1 MAFVAVPM
9 GKEAKGGASQM
20 NGDRPAR
27 RLRRDQEDNRRLLPA
42 ATALGVALA
51 AAGLLGPGSGQAN
64 ERAKEETAAG
74 HAPAYVTGRDAPQ
87 VAQTAESFT
96 FAIPPQPLGDALDA
110 FIRVTGWQVGYS
122 AELARDRRSAN
133 VEGTLTPAEAL
144 SQLLAGSGLGY
155 RLTAAETVTLEPAV
169 AATPDD
175 GPVQL
180 DPLVV
185 EGELL
190 TRTVQQ
196 TQTSAV
202 VIRGEA
208 LERRSDR
215 DVFTVIERTPG
226 VTAAAGNSDIAIRG
240 IPAFGFAAGRGNGRT
255 VSTTVDG
262 ASVSNTS
269 AVNSRI
275 PYSTWDLEQIEI
287 LRGPQSTQTGRNAL
301 AGSVNI
307 RSKDPTFDY
316 EAKARGEIANL
327 NTQGGAFAVNV
338 PVIEDTLAVRLSGD
352 YERSDGFIE
361 NSTLGI
367 DDAGDRENTTLRAA
381 VRLQPI
387 EDFTATLKY
396 FHIDSKLGEVNVDD
410 SLFPNERTVTTDVA
424 GFSDSKVDSVTLE
437 MSYDLTDHFAIT
449 SSTNYF
455 EGDKESLED
464 SDFTSTPGSSTFR
477 IREGENFQQELLL
490 SYDHERA
497 RGVLGLFYADIEES
511 SFTRTESPGVV
522 SILANTTD
530 TQNAAV
536 FGEVE
541 IDVLSDL
548 RLIAGLRYDRE
559 ETSTSA
565 DAFEAETTF
574 DAFLPKAGIV
584 YDVTD
589 DLSVGFTVQR
599 GYRAGGVVSNFA
611 GQPNAFEPEFTWN
624 YEASVRSQWLDKRV
638 TANANIFYTSW
649 RDQQVL
655 QIVPAGPPFFVDV
668 EVTNAGKSRLF
679 GGEFEL
685 TALATENLEVFASG
699 AFVRTEFQEFL
710 ALGQDFSGNEFNYAP
725 RFTAAAGATYW
736 FDNGI
741 FISADGSFTD
751 ETFDDTANTTRI
763 ESRFLVNARIGYET
777 ENFEIFTYARNLF
790 DRDYALRRSSS
801 GREQLEPGEPFTIG
815 IVGKVR
821 F

>member
-1 MAFVAVPM
+1 MWIGSRPITLAGGFLAFAALLLHAVQT
-9 GKEAKGGASQM
+9 EAIA
-20 NGDRPAR
+20 GDGRP
-27 RLRRDQEDNRRLLPA
+27 LQS
-42 ATALGVALA
+42 LA
-51 AAGLLGPGSGQAN
+51 ARGVEQTAQADSLAEFDIPAKDLN
-64 ERAKEETAAG
+64 AAILEFSERAG
-74 HAPAYVTGRDAPQ
+74 VQ
-87 VAQTAESFT
+87 VF
-96 FAIPPQPLGDALDA
+96 
-110 FIRVTGWQVGYS
+110 YS
-122 AELARDRRSAN
+122 ADKLTGLRSSPIS
-133 VEGTLTPAEAL
+133 GRLTIERAL
-144 SQLLAGSGLGY
+144 QLLLTDTGVTY
-155 RLTAAETVTLEPAV
+155 RFDGAEIVRLDVMPA
-169 AATPDD
+169 TTEN
-175 GPVQL
+175 GPVRL

-185 EGELL
+185 EGQLL
-190 TRTVQQ
+190 TRTVQDA
-196 TQTSAV
+196 QTSAV
-202 VIRGEA
+202 VIRGER
-208 LERRSDR
+208 LEQRSDP
-215 DVFTVIERTPG
+215 DLFTVIERTPG

-262 ASVSNTS
+262 APVSNTS

-275 PYSTWDLEQIEI
+275 PHSTWDLEQIEI

-307 RSKDPTFDY
+307 RSKDPTFEY
-316 EAKARGEIANL
+316 EAKARGEIANF
-327 NTQGGAFAVNV
+327 NSQGGAFAVNV
-338 PVIEDTLAVRLSGD
+338 PVIEDILAVRLSGD
-352 YERSDGFIE
+352 YERTDGFIE
-361 NSTLGI
+361 NSTIGV

-381 VRLQPI
+381 VRLQPT
-387 EDFTATLKY
+387 EEFTATLKY
-396 FHIDSKLGEVNVDD
+396 FHIDSKLGEVNVDE
-410 SLFPNERTVTTDVA
+410 SLFSDRRVVTTDVQA
-424 GFSDSKVDSVTLE
+424 FNDSKVDSVTLE
-437 MSYDLTDHFAIT
+437 MSYDLTDNFALT

-477 IREGENFQQELLL
+477 IREGENFQQELKL
-490 SYDHERA
+490 SYDGTRA
-497 RGVLGLFYADIEES
+497 RGVLGLLYADIEES
-511 SFTRTESPGVV
+511 SFTRNEAPGLV
-522 SILANTTD
+522 SVLTNSTD

-541 IDVLSDL
+541 VDVLSDL

-559 ETSTSA
+559 KTSTNA

-589 DLSVGFTVQR
+589 DLSVGFTAQR

-624 YEASVRSQWLDKRV
+624 YEASVRSQWLNRRV

-649 RDQQVL
+649 NDQQVL
-655 QIVPAGPPFFVDV
+655 QIIPAGPPLFIDV

-699 AFVRTEFQEFL
+699 AVVRTEFQEFL

-741 FISADGSFTD
+741 FISADGSFTGD
-751 ETFDDTANTTRI
+751 SFDDTANTTRND
-763 ESRFLVNARIGYET
+763 SRFLVNARIGYEA
-777 ENFEIFTYARNLF
+777 ENFEVFTFARNLF
-790 DRDYALRRSSS
+790 DRDYAVRRSAS
-801 GREQLEPGEPFTIG
+801 GNGQLEPGEPFTIG
-815 IVGKVR
+815 LVGAVR